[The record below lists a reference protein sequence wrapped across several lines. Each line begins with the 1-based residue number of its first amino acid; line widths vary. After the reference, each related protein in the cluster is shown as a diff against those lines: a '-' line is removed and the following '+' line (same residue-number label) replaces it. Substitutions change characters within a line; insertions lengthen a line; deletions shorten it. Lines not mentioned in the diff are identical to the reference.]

1 MLPFTF
7 ICTHFFFR
15 KFAPVWVGLFLT
27 FGPIAH
33 CTSFSYIFVF
43 LRLNFITH
51 QPRSLWTAFWKD
63 VRTRGGGGSRLNFG
77 QGCAAHCFKIAPLA
91 RPIFLKMI
99 PLARLIST
107 SKCHELAFSRQNLP
121 NFCILWTKI
130 WKKFGFLYRNY
141 RSLTF
146 LWPKLPKSIP
156 LPRLNGRKLAKS
168 PGGGGTPILDLT
180 GCAAQ
185 QGVLLR

>member
-1 MLPFTF
+1 MMNHLNGIKTPETTWYLSIDLCFFAQRLLDGGTKPF
-7 ICTHFFFR
+7 CWKMMGYKNFFYLQDGDM
-15 KFAPVWVGLFLT
+15 KF
-27 FGPIAH
+27 
-33 CTSFSYIFVF
+33 
-43 LRLNFITH
+43 
-51 QPRSLWTAFWKD
+51 SLI
-63 VRTRGGGGSRLNFG
+63 VRDYPPPWYHGGGGSRLNFG

-141 RSLTF
+141 IYQVWHF
-146 LWPKLPKSIP
+146 FDQNCQKVYPCP
-156 LPRLNGRKLAKS
+156 
-168 PGGGGTPILDLT
+168 D
-180 GCAAQ
+180 
-185 QGVLLR
+185 